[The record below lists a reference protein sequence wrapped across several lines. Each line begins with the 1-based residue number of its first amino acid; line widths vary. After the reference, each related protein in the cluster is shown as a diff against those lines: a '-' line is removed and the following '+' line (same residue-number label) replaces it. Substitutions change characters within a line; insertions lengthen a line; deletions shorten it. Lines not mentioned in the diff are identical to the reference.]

1 MATLIQQDLKELG
14 INVTIDL
21 LEFHTLLDRI
31 FTSFK
36 YEAAIMMLADGDADP
51 NSELN
56 VLTSYGGTHVWSLK
70 PEKVQPSWQLEIDHL
85 MRAQLIAAN
94 YQERKRIYDH
104 VQELISQNVPVV
116 FLVSPN
122 ILVGAKDRVGN
133 FHPAILSNY
142 TLWNAEE
149 IFIRQEYKA
158 AGHS

>member
-1 MATLIQQDLKELG
+1 
-14 INVTIDL
+14 
-21 LEFHTLLDRI
+21 
-31 FTSFK
+31 
-36 YEAAIMMLADGDADP
+36 
-51 NSELN
+51 
-56 VLTSYGGTHVWSLK
+56 
-70 PEKVQPSWQLEIDHL
+70 
-85 MRAQLIAAN
+85 
-94 YQERKRIYDH
+94 